1 VKELQGLASRAEDKH
16 AVGFFLEVTAELG
29 GDRRLLGLAE
39 SFRDR
44 RMKAVREFFQ
54 TGRHEAA
61 REFALAT
68 KWGFRMNM
76 DLDAFRSLF
85 SKFAR

>member
-1 VKELQGLASRAEDKH
+1 
-16 AVGFFLEVTAELG
+16 
-29 GDRRLLGLAE
+29 LLGLSE
-39 SFRDR
+39 GLRDR
-44 RMKAVREFFQ
+44 RMTALRDFFQ
-54 TGRHEAA
+54 TGRREAT

-76 DLDAFRSLF
+76 DMDSFQTLF